1 MYRVPKSYT
10 IDGVALWV
18 GAKTQVGT
26 ADTVY
31 IRMYKLDGPGLDST
45 ASPVSNAPDSIITSI
60 TVPDSLLDTTKL
72 SCFLFPTP
80 FIVNTDYAIGVDFS
94 FINDDTI
101 GLVSTKDS
109 DAHRTELSW
118 TKISDNTWES
128 VLCPYNWGIDVDLGI
143 FIIIDSTNANVN
155 DDYFIDGLKLSQ
167 NQPNPS
173 IGNTLVQYE
182 LQNEDANVSLEIYNV
197 NGKCMLTY
205 NEGNQVAGRHD
216 IQLDVEKLE
225 SGVYYYS
232 LKAGSHRLTKKM
244 VICN

>member
-1 MYRVPKSYT
+1 MALLSSVSFSQRSTIKSIGYPSDRKLAVKSPNDTLEPASFATGMPTLYKLNDSVDYGYYFGTNSFSDKVDAQVYRVPKSYT

-143 FIIIDSTNANVN
+143 FVIVDTSSANVKDN
-155 DDYFIDGLKLSQ
+155 YFIDGIKLSQ
-167 NQPNPS
+167 NQPNPHS
-173 IGNTLVQYE
+173 
-182 LQNEDANVSLEIYNV
+182 
-197 NGKCMLTY
+197 
-205 NEGNQVAGRHD
+205 
-216 IQLDVEKLE
+216 
-225 SGVYYYS
+225 
-232 LKAGSHRLTKKM
+232 
-244 VICN
+244 